1 MRRLTLWLGLG
12 ALVAALAVGA
22 SAAIAGQHTDPV
34 TAVVTGQRV
43 TVHETTCT
51 GDDGEYRQ
59 RLESFLGAA
68 GGDPR
73 LNGIATGYLVS
84 LTNTTTGRG
93 TMAGALVVTDAQT
106 HQVRWRAALQGVQT
120 GSGGSNLKGMLT
132 GLVNDLGAQQG
143 GRLLA
148 NFEASFTGTS
158 FYLGIGFPGTT
169 AEPSVIQGG
178 HCGAPDADHFAK

>member
-12 ALVAALAVGA
+12 ALAAALAVGA

-51 GDDGEYRQ
+51 GDDGQYRQ
-59 RLESFLGAA
+59 AVESFLGGA

-73 LNGIATGYLVS
+73 LNGMAAGYLVS

-93 TMAGALVVTDAQT
+93 TMAGGIVVTDPQT
-106 HQVRWRAALQGVQT
+106 HQIRWRAGLQGVVT
-120 GSGGSNLKGMLT
+120 GSGGSSAKGLVT
-132 GLVNDLGAQQG
+132 GFVNDLGAQQG
-143 GRLLA
+143 GRLVA
-148 NFEASFTGTS
+148 NFEASFTGGS
-158 FYLGIGFPGTT
+158 LYLGIGFPGTT
-169 AEPSVIQGG
+169 AEPAVIQGG
-178 HCGAPDADHFAK
+178 HCGVSSWDHFAK